1 MISTS
6 VPNRLSLLAVFVLA
20 IVSTTTE
27 AFSPCAPNLGTST
40 GASTL
45 TALSAE
51 SSDNDNRRQFLR
63 SIAGAALGASLL
75 TQNSQ
80 EASASYSAYAAREK
94 DWEDRSKSGEVTYST
109 SRDLKRQLR
118 EVAPMNSSK
127 SLMFCPNGPS
137 SAVSPL
143 MENKCDGDRMA
154 TPSVFGRTEDTVGNS
169 IPGFSGG
176 KYGGGIDTSAN
187 LASQVGFPKY

>member
-1 MISTS
+1 M
-6 VPNRLSLLAVFVLA
+6 RLSLWNAQHARIMSCMQTEHSSGCLHMISDISHPTSFCCN
-20 IVSTTTE
+20 ST
-27 AFSPCAPNLGTST
+27 
-40 GASTL
+40 
-45 TALSAE
+45 
-51 SSDNDNRRQFLR
+51 
-63 SIAGAALGASLL
+63 
-75 TQNSQ
+75 
-80 EASASYSAYAAREK
+80 
-94 DWEDRSKSGEVTYST
+94 EVTYST